1 MLIITEPSNFKS
13 SCMNFSP
20 IIKQVNPLATDE
32 LDEVKHRLLQNGVE
46 VTDLSM
52 INPDIP
58 PPRFLIDK
66 LLEAAVRPVN
76 HRYSVSR
83 GIRRLRQAFAQRYCS
98 AFGVE
103 ISVEDQFCVVMG
115 TKDGMLNALY
125 VLCEAGDAVLVP
137 QPTYPGTKLAVEFL
151 GLRAFGFRQD
161 ANEVELI
168 EEVRVLLEREKPRVV
183 ILNSPQN
190 PTGVALSADCLKT
203 ICTEAQRQGAWVIN
217 DFVYGL
223 MTFNGRPAPSLLAV
237 DLPNAIEVLSLSKAL
252 SIPGWRI
259 GVVAGPSSVIS
270 TLAKVKAHI
279 DYGIFLPNQIA
290 AAAALTADV
299 DLIAPIVRQYQARAK
314 RAMESL
320 VASGFSGDMPA
331 AGCSLWM
338 RLPEAWRAGGSL
350 NFAKASLMRAQVALT
365 PGVAFGEQFREWIRI
380 ALVRPEG
387 ELFEAVTR
395 LRSLL

>member
-1 MLIITEPSNFKS
+1 MTFP
-13 SCMNFSP
+13 P
-20 IIKQVNPLATDE
+20 GIKQLSPLATDE
-32 LDEVKHRLLQNGVE
+32 LDEAKRKLLQSGVE

-83 GIRRLRQAFAQRYCS
+83 GIRKLREAFAQRYFS
-98 AFGVE
+98 SFGVKLNADDE
-103 ISVEDQFCVVMG
+103 LCVVMG

-125 VLCEAGDAVLVP
+125 VLCAAGDAVLVP
-137 QPTYPGTKLAVEFL
+137 QPTYPGTRLAVEFL

-161 ANEVELI
+161 ANETELVDEI
-168 EEVRVLLEREKPRVV
+168 RGLLEREKPRVI

-190 PTGVALSADCLKT
+190 PTGSVLSADCLRS
-203 ICTEAQRQGAWVIN
+203 ICVEAERHGAWVIN

-223 MTFNGRPAPSLLAV
+223 MTFNGRPAPSLLATNM
-237 DLPNAIEVLSLSKAL
+237 PNAIEIFSLSKAL

-259 GVVAGPSSVIS
+259 GVVAGAAAVIS
-270 TLAKVKAHI
+270 TLAKVKAHV

-290 AAAALTADV
+290 AAAALTAES
-299 DLIAPIVRQYQARAK
+299 DLVGPIVRQYGARAK
-314 RAMESL
+314 RLLAPL
-320 VASGFSGDMPA
+320 AASGFSGEMPA

-338 RLPEAWRAGGSL
+338 RLPEPWRAGGGL
-350 NFAKASLMRAQVALT
+350 EFAKESLMQTQVAVT
-365 PGVAFGEQFREWIRI
+365 PGEAFGDQFREWVRF
-380 ALVRPEG
+380 ALVKPEG

-395 LRSLL
+395 LRVLLSARL